1 MAIAESGNARR
12 FVSLKWRVAILLV
25 GLLILINGMFNFFSY
40 NNLQQQFGAQTS
52 VAVEEYS
59 LALLNQSRLRL
70 IELGESVVLTSF
82 NDDELML
89 SSDSLYRTL
98 NQNWELFQ
106 INWGVEAA
114 LFINEDKQLLRE
126 WGDFNYDTRLER
138 FAQQITDSGEPETIV
153 YCREQCRLYAGIP
166 VLAEESGP
174 VTMLLATS
182 LADFIVGFSQRSDF
196 DLALLRKSELS
207 NTVADLQLFGFRLA
221 AVTNMATTLPRL
233 AQVSD
238 AIDPRLFF
246 RDGVA
251 IETSP
256 GVHHYFYA
264 IDLQD
269 GSAPGQNYIVL
280 AADVTAQR
288 EAIFSSLR
296 ESLLIS
302 AIGLLCTLAVL
313 LLVLWRPM
321 FRLNRLVEYYPL
333 LVGKDYDAVRRR
345 INDHKRHVG
354 WQDEL
359 DLLEDA
365 TEVLSNELELMDQ
378 DIRNYTDELESMA
391 LYDALT
397 GLANRRLFSLKLGE
411 LIKSAR
417 RSGEPFAVA
426 FIDLDKF
433 KPVNDTLGHEAG
445 DALLMEIAA
454 RLNAGIRETDT
465 AARMGGDEFA
475 LLLTGVHSQQ
485 SATDVVEKL
494 LGSIS
499 EPVSLDGGKA
509 NVEASIGLVLAE
521 GTNLDEEE
529 LMRCADKAMYVAK
542 NSGGNSYNVYTRL
555 H

>member
-1 MAIAESGNARR
+1 MSAADTRSKR
-12 FVSLKWRVAILLV
+12 FFSLKWRVAIMLV
-25 GLLILINGMFNFFSY
+25 GLLIMINGMFNYFSY
-40 NNLQQQFGAQTS
+40 NNLEQQFGAQTS

-59 LALLNQSRLRL
+59 RALLDQSRRRL
-70 IELGESVVLTSF
+70 IELGESIVMTSASDDKPESPGEVL
-82 NDDELML
+82 
-89 SSDSLYRTL
+89 YGTL
-98 NQNWELFQ
+98 ALNWEMFQ
-106 INWGVEAA
+106 ITWGAEAA
-114 LFINEDKQLLRE
+114 VFLNKEKRILRE
-126 WGDFNYDTRLER
+126 WGDFDYDGRLER
-138 FAQQITDSGEPETIV
+138 FVTRITDSGAPETIV

-166 VLAEESGP
+166 LLAEADGP

-196 DLALLRKSELS
+196 NLALLRKSELS
-207 NTVADLQLFGFRLA
+207 NTVSDLRMWGFRLA
-221 AVTNMATTLPRL
+221 AVTNMSNTLDWFARVPDTISQGR
-233 AQVSD
+233 
-238 AIDPRLFF
+238 FF
-246 RDGVA
+246 HDGAV

-256 GVHHYFYA
+256 DVYHYFYA

-280 AADVTAQR
+280 AAEVTQQR
-288 EAIFSSLR
+288 QAIFASLR

-302 AIGLLCTLAVL
+302 AIGLLCTLAALV
-313 LLVLWRPM
+313 LVLWRPM
-321 FRLNRLVEYYPL
+321 FRINRLVEYYPL
-333 LVGKDYDAVRRR
+333 LADKNYDAVRNRL
-345 INDHKRHVG
+345 NDHKRHIG

-359 DLLEDA
+359 DVLEDA
-365 TEVLSNELELMDQ
+365 TEALSNELELMDQ

-411 LIKSAR
+411 LIKTAR
-417 RSGEPFAVA
+417 RTGEPFAVA

-433 KPVNDTLGHEAG
+433 KPVNDELGHEAG
-445 DALLMEIAA
+445 DALLMEIAS
-454 RLNAGIRETDT
+454 RLEQGIRETDT

-475 LLLTGVHSQQ
+475 LLLTGVHGQQ

-494 LGSIS
+494 LKSIS
-499 EPVSLDGGKA
+499 EPVMLDGGQA
-509 NVEASIGLVLAE
+509 HVDASIGLVVAE
-521 GTNLDEEE
+521 GANLDEEE